1 MNEQDIDYVCHDE
14 IPYVTADVDDAYA
27 TCKRLG
33 KFKATQRTEG
43 ISTTD
48 VVAKILKNK
57 EIYYIRNLKRG
68 VPRSQLGMSLTRY
81 IYLQLKIAFCPPRNL
96 DKKKVEQKE
105 QISEEETELNK
116 KEQK

>member
-1 MNEQDIDYVCHDE
+1 LTENNIDYVCHDD
-14 IPYVTADVDDAYA
+14 IPYVTADIDDAYA
-27 TCKRLG
+27 TCKKLG
-33 KFKATQRTEG
+33 KFQATLRTEG

-81 IYLQLKIAFCPPRNL
+81 IYLQLKLVFCPPRNV
-96 DKKKVEQKE
+96 DRQKIESKSEKVINDE
-105 QISEEETELNK
+105 SEKLNN
-116 KEQK
+116 